1 LVEEDN
7 RALEERREYT
17 GAQGVKKKFARRRR
31 VMKKRIVGVL
41 CILFIL
47 AFAVLSNSWAAGEK
61 YPTGT
66 ISNISLFAP
75 GSQPDLFNRIL
86 SRSMERFLK
95 VPVVT
100 VNKPGGGGAIGFSAL
115 ANARPDGYTIG
126 VGTAENMIVPTLVEG
141 KPPYSLDDLYILGQ
155 IATIYNVLVVAP
167 DAPWKT
173 WQEFVDYARKN
184 PGVKY
189 GCPGIRST
197 FYMRLETLNKNANLG
212 LIAVPF
218 DDDSQVKIAVMG
230 HTIPLG
236 AWDLGSARELQAA
249 GKVKIIFIF
258 ESPTA
263 AGLDPQTAWL
273 GNMEKNVVEK
283 DIDISH
289 CLVVHKNTPN
299 EIKQVLKGTLEK
311 VVKDPE
317 FLADLKKMELMINY
331 LDGNTVIQKK
341 LPQRLE
347 QVKAFYK
354 ERGWIK

>member
-1 LVEEDN
+1 LKN
-7 RALEERREYT
+7 IIKRRRE
-17 GAQGVKKKFARRRR
+17 
-31 VMKKRIVGVL
+31 MEKKRAGILFLAGVL
-41 CILFIL
+41 FVLGL
-47 AFAVLSNSWAAGEK
+47 ALSNISWAAGEK
-61 YPTGT
+61 FPTGT
-66 ISNISLFAP
+66 ISNISLFPP
-75 GSQPDLFNRIL
+75 GTQPDLFNRIL
-86 SRSMERFLK
+86 SRSMERHLK

-100 VNKPGGGGAIGFSAL
+100 VNKPGGGGAIGFSSL
-115 ANARPDGYTIG
+115 ANARPDGYTMG
-126 VGTAENMIVPTLVEG
+126 VGTAENMIVPTLTAG
-141 KPPYSLDDLYILGQ
+141 KPPYALEDLYVLGQ
-155 IATIYNVLVVAP
+155 IATIYNVLVVAA

-173 WQEFVDYARKN
+173 WQEFIDYARKN

-197 FYMRLETLNKNANLG
+197 FYMRLETLNRNANLG
-212 LIAVPF
+212 LVAVPF
-218 DDDSQVKIAVMG
+218 DSDVEVKTAVMG

-249 GKVKIIFIF
+249 GKVRILFIF
-258 ESPTA
+258 ESPAA
-263 AGLDPQTAWL
+263 AGLPSNTATL
-273 GNMEKNVVEK
+273 ADMEKNVVEK

-289 CLVVHKNTPN
+289 CLVVHKNTPG

-331 LDGNTVIQKK
+331 VDGNIIMEKK
-341 LPQRLE
+341 RPARLE